1 MSAAPQLSPAVAK
14 PAHVPDALVYDF
26 DLFADPSLL
35 ATGYDRVLEIARD
48 TPPVFWSPR
57 NGGQWVLRSHAAVY
71 QAQREPENFSNA
83 PMRAEDIMAMNAAM
97 PEGAEKILIPAPI
110 TLDPPLHAVF
120 RKPIQTVFSPKA
132 MASLKDE
139 VRALAVELIEEIKP
153 QGGCEFMA
161 AIAEPLP
168 VTVFLKLFGLPTDQA
183 RVYRDLVL
191 DHLASNGNPDPM
203 ATQRRLRRVA
213 DVMKDTIIA
222 RRDKRE
228 DDILSLLWDAEF
240 DGRPAELFDLESY
253 AVMLFIAGLDT
264 VYNGMGLGV
273 LHLARHPELQAEL
286 RANPGRIA
294 AASEEILRRYSFTVP
309 PRFLTR
315 DIEFRGVTMKQGDK
329 ALMFLPAADLDAEEF
344 PDPAAF
350 DLKRANNVHIAF
362 GVGPHRCLGSHLA
375 RVELQVLYEEMLARL
390 PAFRLDPAQPV
401 TYHGGHVIGPDT
413 VPLVWDV

>member
-1 MSAAPQLSPAVAK
+1 MTAAQLSPAVAR
-14 PAHVPDALVYDF
+14 PDHVPAGLVVDF
-26 DLFADPSLL
+26 DLFADPGLVSQ
-35 ATGYDRVLEIARD
+35 GYDRVAQIARE

-71 QAQREPENFSNA
+71 QAQRDPESFSNA
-83 PMRAEDIMAMNAAM
+83 PMRAEDIMAMNDAM
-97 PEGAEKILIPAPI
+97 PEGAEKILIPSPI

-132 MASLKDE
+132 MAALKDE
-139 VRALAVELIEEIKP
+139 VRTLAAELIEGVKP

-213 DVMKDTIIA
+213 DVMRDTIIA

-228 DDILSLLWDAEF
+228 NDILSLLWDAEF
-240 DGRPAELFDLESY
+240 DGRPANLFDLESY

-264 VYNGMGLGV
+264 VYNGMGLGA
-273 LHLARHPELQAEL
+273 LHLARNPDLQAEL
-286 RANPGRIA
+286 RAHPDRIA
-294 AASEEILRRYSFTVP
+294 AAAEEILRRYTFTVP

-315 DIEFRGVTMKQGDK
+315 DIEFQGVTMKKGDK
-329 ALMFLPAADLDAEEF
+329 ALMFLPAADLDPAEF
-344 PDPAAF
+344 PDPEAF
-350 DLKRANNVHIAF
+350 DLARENNVHIAF
-362 GVGPHRCLGSHLA
+362 GTGPHRCLGSHLA
-375 RVELQVLYEEMLARL
+375 RIEQQILYEEMLARL
-390 PAFRLDPAQPV
+390 PEFRLDPAQPV
-401 TYHGGHVIGPDT
+401 TYHGGHVIGPDA

>member
-1 MSAAPQLSPAVAK
+1 MSAAQLSPAVAK
-14 PAHVPDALVYDF
+14 PDHVPEGLVFDF
-26 DLFADPSLL
+26 DLFADPGLTT
-35 ATGYDRVLEIARD
+35 TGYDRVLEIART

-71 QAQREPENFSNA
+71 KAQRDPESFSNA

-97 PEGAEKILIPAPI
+97 PEGAEKILIPSPI

-120 RKPIQTVFSPKA
+120 RKPIQTVFSPKS
-132 MASLKDE
+132 MAALKDE
-139 VRALAVELIEEIKP
+139 VRALAVELIEGIKP
-153 QGGCEFMA
+153 RGACEFMS

-183 RVYRDLVL
+183 RTYRDLVL

-203 ATQRRLRRVA
+203 NTQRRLRRVA
-213 DVMKDTIIA
+213 DVMRDTIIA

-240 DGRPAELFDLESY
+240 DGRPANLFDLESY

-286 RANPGRIA
+286 RANPDRINPA
-294 AASEEILRRYSFTVP
+294 AEEILRRYTFTVP

-315 DIEFRGVTMKQGDK
+315 DIEFDGVTMKKGEK
-329 ALMFLPAADLDAEEF
+329 ALMFLPAADLDPAEF
-344 PDPAAF
+344 PNPEAF
-350 DLKRANNVHIAF
+350 DLARENNVHIAF
-362 GVGPHRCLGSHLA
+362 GTGPHRCLGSHLA
-375 RVELQVLYEEMLARL
+375 RIEQQILYEEMLARL
-390 PAFRLDPAQPV
+390 PEFRLDPAKPV
-401 TYHGGHVIGPDT
+401 AYHGGHVIGPDT